1 MFMQH
6 AGVQKAKGTV
16 DFWKATLVSQSMK
29 CGLCRGP
36 CKGNGKHLLNISI
49 RSNSVNGE
57 MYFLA
62 YPLLTSIHVDI
73 IQRVQSR
80 GAGERAASGRI
91 NGLSVLPKDMSD
103 WVDID
108 SDLLATQCLTCLADC
123 QSAAPASP
131 PELLTIAFFR

>member
-49 RSNSVNGE
+49 RSNNVNGE

-73 IQRVQSR
+73 IPKGSQQRSR
-80 GAGERAASGRI
+80 REG
-91 NGLSVLPKDMSD
+91 
-103 WVDID
+103 
-108 SDLLATQCLTCLADC
+108 CLWKSKWFKCLA
-123 QSAAPASP
+123 QRHVSMGGH
-131 PELLTIAFFR
+131 